1 MDLYNAA
8 ESGNLWRVRA
18 LVEKGV
24 DLELCNSEGRTAIFV
39 ASQNGH
45 LEVVRYLLEQQAA
58 KKKYLLEQQAAKKKD
73 WTPFKI
79 VSWFLCLVFLF
90 PFLIV
95 CCFVYAFV
103 GSWCGFLT
111 AFADMLTSLAVYATT
126 IFDFQLKFLL
136 GLLSII
142 CVKLFDMSTWGV
154 SGDMEKAD
162 SYGWTPL
169 MIASANGRLDVVR
182 YLLEQ
187 GANRDKTSYTGKT
200 SLHKAVQYGRL
211 EVAKLLMVYGAD
223 LNARDK
229 DNRTPISYART
240 EEMKQAILNEPRR
253 RMDEAPGKR
262 ATEQDQQPDAADSAS
277 AQLECNKHSGEG
289 VEGEVADE
297 DQDSEPSSDEDDD

>member
-1 MDLYNAA
+1 M
-8 ESGNLWRVRA
+8 
-18 LVEKGV
+18 
-24 DLELCNSEGRTAIFV
+24 CCFV
-39 ASQNGH
+39 
-45 LEVVRYLLEQQAA
+45 Y
-58 KKKYLLEQQAAKKKD
+58 
-73 WTPFKI
+73 I
-79 VSWFLCLVFLF
+79 
-90 PFLIV
+90 
-95 CCFVYAFV
+95 FVYAFV
-103 GSWCGFLT
+103 ASWCGFLS
-111 AFADMLTSLAVYATT
+111 AFADMLTSLAVFTTTLTGFTTT